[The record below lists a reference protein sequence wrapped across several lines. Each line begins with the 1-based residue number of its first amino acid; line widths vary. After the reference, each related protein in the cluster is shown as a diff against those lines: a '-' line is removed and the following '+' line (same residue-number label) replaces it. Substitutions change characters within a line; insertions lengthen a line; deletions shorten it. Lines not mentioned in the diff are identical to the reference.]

1 MHPILIKIG
10 PITIYTYGFF
20 FALGILS
27 GLMLSLKLAKKENI
41 DRRKISDLIF
51 YTILIA
57 LIGAKLSLFFHEI
70 KYYLKY
76 PSEIKYLLTSGG
88 TFYGGLIFGLIFA
101 FWYIKKHKLNLKAI
115 LDIAGPSIALGHFFG
130 RLGCFS
136 AGCCFGRPAG
146 DSIIGVVF
154 KNPFAGSHTGVPLNT
169 PIYPTQLMESI
180 LNLLNF
186 IILFFAFKKKKFEG
200 QIFVMYIFNYSII
213 RFFVEYFRGDL
224 DRGYIFGGVS
234 HTFTSLSVP
243 QFISIIGIIASF
255 ILYFKFKKKSGKKYN
270 N

>member
-27 GLMLSLKLAKKENI
+27 GFMLSLKLIKREHLDK
-41 DRRKISDLIF
+41 RKISDLIF
-51 YTILIA
+51 YSILIA
-57 LIGAKLSLFFHEI
+57 LIGAKLSLFLLEI

-76 PSEIKYLLTSGG
+76 TSEIKYLLTSGG
-88 TFYGGLIFGLIFA
+88 TFYGGLIFGLFFA
-101 FWYIKKHKLNLKAI
+101 FWYIRKHKLNYKAI
-115 LDIAGPSIALGHFFG
+115 LDISGPSIALGHFFG
-130 RLGCFS
+130 RLGCFF

-146 DSIIGVVF
+146 DSIIGVIF
-154 KNPFAGSHTGVPLNT
+154 KNTFAHNHTGVPINIS
-169 PIYPTQLMESI
+169 IYPTQLMEAA

-186 IILFFAFKKKKFEG
+186 IILLFAFKKKKFEG

-234 HTFTSLSVP
+234 HAFTSLSIP
-243 QFISIIGIIASF
+243 QFISIIGIIFSF
-255 ILYFKFKKKSGKKYN
+255 ILYFKFKKKSDKKYN